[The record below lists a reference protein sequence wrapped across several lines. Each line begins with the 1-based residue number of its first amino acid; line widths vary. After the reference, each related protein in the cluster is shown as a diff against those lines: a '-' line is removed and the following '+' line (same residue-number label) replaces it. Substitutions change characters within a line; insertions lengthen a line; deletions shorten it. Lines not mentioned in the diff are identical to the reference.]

1 MADATTP
8 AVRAP
13 WASGALKRN
22 FKGAYTIWY
31 RDVLRFF
38 TDRMRIVSSIGQ
50 PLLFLVVFGTGLA
63 SAISNLG
70 GGAVDYRVFM
80 FPGILAMTV
89 LFTSVFSAIS
99 VVWDREFGFLK
110 EVMVAP
116 VTRTSVAIGKVLG
129 GSTVAMLQGT
139 ILLLL
144 APLIGISVAFSQVIL
159 VMLLMLLLAAMM
171 SAFGILLAARQ
182 KTMEG
187 FQMIMN
193 FLLMPMLFIS
203 GAFFPLTDVPGW
215 LEFLA
220 RLNPVTYGVD
230 AIRQVMLAGTAP
242 DAALEAI
249 SLNPLGVDVLVMIGF
264 LVAFLV
270 PAVWL
275 FSRRD

>member
-8 AVRAP
+8 AVPAP
-13 WASGALKRN
+13 RIPSALKRN

-31 RDVLRFF
+31 RDVLRFL
-38 TDRMRIVSSIGQ
+38 TDRMRIVSSIAQ

-144 APLIGISVAFSQVIL
+144 APLIGISVTFSQIIL

-215 LEFLA
+215 PELLA

-249 SLNPLGVDVLVMIGF
+249 TLNPLGVDVLVMCGF

-275 FSRRD
+275 FARRD

>member
-1 MADATTP
+1 MADATTQ
-8 AVRAP
+8 ALDAP
-13 WASGALKRN
+13 RVSGALKRN

-38 TDRMRIVSSIGQ
+38 TDRTRIISSIGQ

-70 GGAVDYRVFM
+70 GGAFDYRVFM

-99 VVWDREFGFLK
+99 IVWDREFGFLK

-116 VTRTSVAIGKVLG
+116 VTRTSVAIGKVSG

-144 APLIGISVAFSQVIL
+144 APLIGISVTLSQVVL

-193 FLLMPMLFIS
+193 FLLMPMLFVS

-230 AIRQVMLAGTAP
+230 AIRQVMLAGSAP
-242 DAALEAI
+242 DAALDAI
-249 SLNPLGVDVLVMIGF
+249 SLNSLGVDVLVMVGF

>member
-1 MADATTP
+1 
-8 AVRAP
+8 
-13 WASGALKRN
+13 
-22 FKGAYTIWY
+22 
-31 RDVLRFF
+31 
-38 TDRMRIVSSIGQ
+38 
-50 PLLFLVVFGTGLA
+50 
-63 SAISNLG
+63 
-70 GGAVDYRVFM
+70 
-80 FPGILAMTV
+80 
-89 LFTSVFSAIS
+89 
-99 VVWDREFGFLK
+99 
-110 EVMVAP
+110 
-116 VTRTSVAIGKVLG
+116 
-129 GSTVAMLQGT
+129 
-139 ILLLL
+139 
-144 APLIGISVAFSQVIL
+144 
-159 VMLLMLLLAAMM
+159 M

-249 SLNPLGVDVLVMIGF
+249 SLNPLGVDVLVMCGF
-264 LVAFLV
+264 LAAFLV

-275 FSRRD
+275 FARRD